1 MQRSRP
7 GWQKRLVGVSIAGEL
22 QPPHALIDLV
32 NSMRDSNNVVWI
44 PPSKCSKRETE
55 ITMATKEKSS
65 MVSIEQQ
72 LLKVSAAEPDIK
84 TDTSTDLQ
92 WQWAMMR
99 RGIAMDQCGLIS
111 WDTHQLG
118 TQQLLSMLTKE
129 VPTGYA
135 RLTLEL
141 VRADKE
147 LFTVMAQELQLTG
160 KRLTATP
167 APMDESMKTLRT
179 DPRITMCLLPLAKGA
194 PKTASE
200 DKGATSSKTPP
211 PPKPHPMPKT
221 GAKKKFAATKRA
233 REMCPAELQGYRL
246 KDSEG
251 QPICWNFNMACG
263 CTETVNNGQCKR
275 GMRKCVKCHKLGHSL
290 ATCRVAGA

>member
-22 QPPHALIDLV
+22 QPSHALVDLV
-32 NSMRDSNNVVWI
+32 NSMCDSNNVVWI

-65 MVSIEQQ
+65 MVSIEQE

-111 WDTHQLG
+111 WDTHQLW

-147 LFTVMAQELQLTG
+147 LFTVMAQELQLTD

-179 DPRITMCLLPLAKGA
+179 DPRITMCLLP
-194 PKTASE
+194 
-200 DKGATSSKTPP
+200 
-211 PPKPHPMPKT
+211 
-221 GAKKKFAATKRA
+221 
-233 REMCPAELQGYRL
+233 ELQRQLPKIKVQHHQRRRRRQSLIRCQRL
-246 KDSEG
+246 EPRRSSQ
-251 QPICWNFNMACG
+251 QPN
-263 CTETVNNGQCKR
+263 ERV
-275 GMRKCVKCHKLGHSL
+275 KCVLQNCKGID
-290 ATCRVAGA
+290 